1 MSSNS
6 LANAVLRRVFLSPW
20 WIPENCFRLLFTLCN
35 KTIQGEYLF
44 FMDQQ
49 LWLNGLVVGKGSS
62 RSQSLLPQS
71 WCRHLNRSNWRRVC
85 GTFGWRW
92 FRGWRR
98 SASILEV
105 KSALVVVVVLM
116 VVVTFIINGTVII
129 SDKQSVYYHFIFVL
143 GQTFALISLL
153 ILLLL
158 LRIYLVFIYE
168 TLFLYHNSLGMESLS
183 H

>member
-1 MSSNS
+1 MNSGELFSSPSYIMQQNIP
-6 LANAVLRRVFLSPW
+6 RRIFVFYGPTTAAQWPRGWERMES
-20 WIPENCFRLLFTLCN
+20 ES
-35 KTIQGEYLF
+35 
-44 FMDQQ
+44 
-49 LWLNGLVVGKGSS
+49 V
-62 RSQSLLPQS
+62 PQS

-85 GTFGWRW
+85 GTFGWRL

-98 SASILEV
+98 SASILVV

-129 SDKQSVYYHFIFVL
+129 SDKQSVYYNFMFVL
-143 GQTFALISLL
+143 GRTFALISLL
-153 ILLLL
+153 ILL

>member
-6 LANAVLRRVFLSPW
+6 LANAVRRRVFLSPW
-20 WIPENCFRLLFTLCN
+20 WIQENCFSLLVTLCN
-35 KTIQGEYLF
+35 KTFQGEYLF

-49 LWLNGLVVGKGSS
+49 LRLNGLVVGKGSS

-85 GTFGWRW
+85 GTFGWRL

-98 SASILEV
+98 SASILVV
-105 KSALVVVVVLM
+105 KSALVV
-116 VVVTFIINGTVII
+116 VVVTFIINGTVVI
-129 SDKQSVYYHFIFVL
+129 SDKQSVYYNFIFVL
-143 GQTFALISLL
+143 GQTFALISLPIL
-153 ILLLL
+153 LLLL

>member
-1 MSSNS
+1 MNSGELFSSPCYIMQQNIP
-6 LANAVLRRVFLSPW
+6 RRIFVFYGPTTAAQWPRGWERIES
-20 WIPENCFRLLFTLCN
+20 ES
-35 KTIQGEYLF
+35 E
-44 FMDQQ
+44 
-49 LWLNGLVVGKGSS
+49 
-62 RSQSLLPQS
+62 SLLPQS

-85 GTFGWRW
+85 GTFGWRL

-98 SASILEV
+98 SASILVV
-105 KSALVVVVVLM
+105 KSALVV

-129 SDKQSVYYHFIFVL
+129 SDKQSVYYNFIFVL
-143 GQTFALISLL
+143 GQTFALISLP
-153 ILLLL
+153 ILL